1 MPRFEDVT
9 LDAGTLKRIHVNQFV
24 IKRFHKTGQ
33 DEPAWIIRTS
43 KGVYYCRSW
52 EIVGECVGIQ
62 SLAKPMPGCSARLW
76 IETRAELRLSQAER
90 APENTCE
97 VIAA

>member
-9 LDAGTLKRIHVNQFV
+9 LPAGSLKRIHVNQFV
-24 IKRFHKTGQ
+24 IKRFHKTGE

-43 KGVYYCRSW
+43 QGTYYARHW
-52 EIVGECVGIQ
+52 EMTGPVEGIQ

-76 IETRAELRLSQAER
+76 LETRSEIILRQAER
-90 APENTCE
+90 APDTCE
-97 VIAA
+97 VAA